1 MAKITSRL
9 PKAEKYILAPFHTIT
24 RVNITM
30 KYKLVNTL
38 AMTFLVSTN
47 AFAFDAK
54 FADEAWNGNKVPI
67 GQQCQKFGGNNPA
80 TPRLIVS
87 GIPPESNALILEY
100 SDRSHEQM
108 DKGGHGKMKFMFDSQ
123 KSEVEVP
130 PVLGHTFDIPK
141 EFKLI
146 EAHLGAGWDKAG
158 AYMPPC
164 SGGRGNEYYVTI
176 KAVKDDKVTATTI
189 LEMGKY

>member
-1 MAKITSRL
+1 MKSKMFSA
-9 PKAEKYILAPFHTIT
+9 LA
-24 RVNITM
+24 V
-30 KYKLVNTL
+30 
-38 AMTFLVSTN
+38 TFLVSTN

-54 FADEAWNGNKVPI
+54 FADEAWNGNKVPA

-87 GIPPESNALILEY
+87 GIPPESNALVLEY
-100 SDRSHEQM
+100 SDRDYEKM
-108 DKGGHGKMKFMFDSQ
+108 DKGGHGKMRFMFDPQ

-130 PVLGHTFDIPK
+130 SVFGHTFDIPK

-146 EAHLGAGWDKAG
+146 EAHRGPGWDKAG

-164 SGGRGNEYYVTI
+164 SGGKGNEYYITI
-176 KAVKDDKVTATTI
+176 QAVKDEKVTATTI

>member
-1 MAKITSRL
+1 
-9 PKAEKYILAPFHTIT
+9 
-24 RVNITM
+24 M
-30 KYKLVNTL
+30 KSKLFNALSVS
-38 AMTFLVSTN
+38 FLVSTH

-54 FADEAWNGNKVPI
+54 FADEAWNGKNVPV
-67 GQQCQKFGGNNPA
+67 GQQCQKFGGDNPA
-80 TPRLIVS
+80 TPKLIVS
-87 GIPPESNALILEY
+87 GIPSGSNALVLEY

-108 DKGGHGKMKFMFDSQ
+108 DKGGHGIMRFMFDPQ

-146 EAHLGAGWDKAG
+146 EAHRGPGWDKAG

-164 SGGRGNEYYVTI
+164 SGGKGNEYYVTI
-176 KAVKDDKVTATTI
+176 KAVSNEKVTATTI